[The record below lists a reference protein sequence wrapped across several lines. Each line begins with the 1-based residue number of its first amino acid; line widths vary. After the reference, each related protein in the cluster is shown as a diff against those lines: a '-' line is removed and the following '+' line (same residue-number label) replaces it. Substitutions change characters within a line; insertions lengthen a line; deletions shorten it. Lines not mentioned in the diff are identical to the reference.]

1 MLGGLVP
8 LASHLKSC
16 AEDGTSP
23 AEAFQPDYQ
32 EAEAFRE
39 AVRAYFYTLIELTGS
54 SADYTESF
62 LMEKYMLLR
71 DAGGTEEA
79 FVDFEGEVFQY
90 LWRDKNLLYDTYA
103 GGRRCYYNAE
113 LPLDKTGE
121 SPPEGYRFLLYFDGE
136 EIHFYRNNGNWA
148 LRSSSVYRGGGW
160 GSGNSLEGI
169 EIVLAARET
178 PEPVWEQAA
187 SGSVQTSVLYA
198 ICDAHRTRYLALWLG
213 VGLFAAG
220 AALLT
225 FSFCM
230 RASCRAAQEAA
241 RRQVARFWWEG
252 KALFLAA
259 GAWLTILLFGWAS
272 ARAGTGDA
280 PTLAAALWDWPGEVR
295 LYSFLPAVLAAFW
308 LCFFA
313 VFDLCGRP
321 WRNSLAG
328 WLAGRLSGGPFE
340 ERMRR
345 IAAALLAGVLLT
357 AVLCVVLWEAESL
370 SLSIQL
376 IAGALLGVGL
386 VNILYSYI
394 RCCRKLSREVS
405 ALTGRIAAIRAGD
418 FAGEEALPPNAA
430 LAAASRDLQEIQQG
444 MDAALE
450 ERMKSERMKIALIAN
465 VSHDLKTPLTSVL
478 SYADLLCGE
487 ELPEPAG
494 DYARILRGKALR
506 LRDMVQDVFEVSKAA
521 SGQLPVTLERIDY
534 GKLIRQTLADMAE
547 TIEKSPVFIREQLPE
562 APVLIRA
569 DGQRLYRVFQNLIQN
584 ALQYSLP
591 GSRVYIRLEMEEGRA
606 AASVKNTSQAE
617 LKPGFDYTERFA
629 RGDESRTDGGS
640 GLGLSIARSFTEAC
654 GGTLSIET
662 DGDRFTVIVAFPL
675 DRGGGGEIPPAS

>member
-16 AEDGTSP
+16 AEKGTSP

-32 EAEAFRE
+32 ETEEFRE
-39 AVRAYFYTLIELTGS
+39 AVRVYFQAITEMVND
-54 SADYTESF
+54 SAEDAESF
-62 LMEKYMLLR
+62 LTAHYALLR
-71 DAGGTEEA
+71 ASQTYEGTFA
-79 FVDFEGEVFQY
+79 DFEGEVFQY
-90 LWRDKNLLYDTYA
+90 LWRDSNLLYDAYLN
-103 GGRRCYYNAE
+103 GRRRYYNTGMQ
-113 LPLDKTGE
+113 LDKTGK
-121 SPPEGYRFLLYFDGE
+121 SPPEGYCFLLYFDGE
-136 EIHFYRNNGNWA
+136 EIHFYRDNGEWA
-148 LRSSSVYRGGGW
+148 LRGSSAYRGGDW
-160 GSGNSLEGI
+160 DSGNSLEGV
-169 EIVLAARET
+169 EVVLAARET
-178 PEPVWEQAA
+178 PEPVWEYTAA

-198 ICDAHRTRYLALWLG
+198 LYDAHRARFFALRLG
-213 VGLFAAG
+213 IGLFAAG
-220 AALLT
+220 IVLLVL
-225 FSFCM
+225 SLWM
-230 RASCRAAQEAA
+230 RASRRAAKEAV
-241 RRQVARFWWEG
+241 RGLLARFWWEG
-252 KALFLAA
+252 KILFLAA
-259 GAWLTILLFGWAS
+259 GGLLTVLLFGWA
-272 ARAGTGDA
+272 AVRAGTGDA
-280 PTLAAALWDWPGEVR
+280 PTQAAALWDWPGEVR
-295 LYSFLPAVLAAFW
+295 LYDLLPAVLAAFW

-313 VFDLCGRP
+313 AFDLCGRP

-328 WLAGRLSGGPFE
+328 WFAGRLSGGPFE
-340 ERMRR
+340 KRMRR
-345 IAAALLAGVLLT
+345 ISAAFLAGVLLT
-357 AVLCVVLWEAESL
+357 AVLCVVLWEAEAL
-370 SLSIQL
+370 SPAIRL

-386 VNILYSYI
+386 VNILYIYI

-405 ALTGRIAAIRAGD
+405 ALTGKIAAIRAGD
-418 FAGEEALPPNAA
+418 FAGEEALPPGAA
-430 LAAASRDLQEIQQG
+430 LAGASQDLQEIQQG
-444 MDAALE
+444 FDAALD

-465 VSHDLKTPLTSVL
+465 VSHDLKTPLTSIL

-487 ELPEPAG
+487 NLPEPAG
-494 DYARILRGKALR
+494 DYARILRSKALR
-506 LRDMVQDVFEVSKAA
+506 LKDMVQDVFEVSKAA

-547 TIEKSPVFIREQLPE
+547 AIEESPVLIREQLPD

-617 LKPGFDYTERFA
+617 LKPGTDYTERFV

-662 DGDRFTVIVAFPL
+662 DGDRFTAIVEFPL
-675 DRGGGGEIPPAS
+675 DGTAF